1 MIRNRKIIFLLLFVT
16 VSFVCIGQKG
26 QFKDTATLR
35 KDFSRFIGKEVY
47 TLLLSDYCR
56 KYKRLTYIAEPPG
69 TFRGAIIE
77 LPDGISIEFY
87 IRKVR
92 FLTEYNLTESWD
104 KELLYK
110 EIITSIFILS
120 NDKVILEVR
129 SPPIAPEENE
139 GK

>member
-16 VSFVCIGQKG
+16 VSFACIGQKG

-56 KYKRLTYIAEPPG
+56 KYKYLIYIDEPPG
-69 TFRGAIIE
+69 TIRGATIG
-77 LPDGISIEFY
+77 LPDGVSIDIY
-87 IRKVR
+87 TKKARS
-92 FLTEYNLTESWD
+92 LTQNEITEESWD

-110 EIITSIFILS
+110 EIISSIIIRSKDKIILKLS
-120 NDKVILEVR
+120 SLP
-129 SPPIAPEENE
+129 SPQ
-139 GK
+139 